1 MAIKFTKGNI
11 FTSKHQ
17 TLVNTI
23 NCVGVMGAGIALEF
37 KYRYPKMYDEYV
49 KLCQDK
55 YIRIGS
61 LWLYRRETERKWVL
75 NFPTKLHWKF
85 ESKPEYLIK
94 GLEKFVETY
103 KEKGIE
109 SIAFPLLGADKG
121 GLSPDLSKE
130 IMEKYLSQCD
140 IPIEIYEFDPYAED
154 DLIHLTQDLFSRGKP
169 KDVAKT
175 TDISLTVV
183 NKIKKVLEGNINS
196 LSQLAKVKGIGE
208 TTLEKLYQIVLHQ
221 TKRPKVITQELF
233 DTPKELNGTKPHVK
247 HEKKE
252 KLSELPFS
260 EKVALTGLDVN
271 TVFNIEHEDENVTI
285 KDLKTYCRQLKIN
298 PKHFIDK
305 YFKDL
310 TLQGVTT

>member
-121 GLSPDLSKE
+121 GLSPELSKE
-130 IMEKYLSQCD
+130 IMERYLSQCD

-183 NKIKKVLEGNINS
+183 NKIKKALEGNINS

-233 DTPKELNGTKPHVK
+233 DTPKELNGTKTHVK
-247 HEKKE
+247 LEKKE
-252 KLSELPFS
+252 KLSDLPFS

-298 PKHFIDK
+298 PKHFIDR

-310 TLQGVTT
+310 TLQGITT

>member
-1 MAIKFTKGNI
+1 MSIKFTKGNI

-75 NFPTKLHWKF
+75 NFPTKQHWKF

-121 GLSPDLSKE
+121 GLNPELSKE
-130 IMEKYLSQCD
+130 IMERYLSQCD

-169 KDVAKT
+169 KDIAKT

-183 NKIKKVLEGNINS
+183 NKIKKALEGNINS

-233 DTPKELNGTKPHVK
+233 DTPKEVNGTKPHVK

>member
-61 LWLYRRETERKWVL
+61 LWLYRRESERKWVL

-121 GLSPDLSKE
+121 GLNPELSKE
-130 IMEKYLSQCD
+130 IMERYLSQCD

-183 NKIKKVLEGNINS
+183 NKIKKALEGNINS

-310 TLQGVTT
+310 TLQSVTT